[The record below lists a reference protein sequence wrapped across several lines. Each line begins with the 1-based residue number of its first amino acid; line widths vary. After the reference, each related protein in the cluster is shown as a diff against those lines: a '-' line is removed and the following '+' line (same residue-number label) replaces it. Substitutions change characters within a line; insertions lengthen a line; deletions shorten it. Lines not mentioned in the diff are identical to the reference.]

1 MTIAEGTPM
10 PRYFHFAQITLWKL
24 PFFSP
29 FLSLFLTHLSSFS
42 FISFLT
48 CFCCISS
55 YFFLSAETPLFLFI
69 FLLLLFLSLSSGMFH
84 VFFLFLCT
92 LLMFLFS
99 FIGVFYRVSL
109 FLLTYFFLFRV
120 FCIFTNFFSFFYKS

>member
-10 PRYFHFAQITLWKL
+10 PRYFHFARITSWKL
-24 PFFSP
+24 L
-29 FLSLFLTHLSSFS
+29 FLSPFLTHLSPFS

-48 CFCCISS
+48 CFCCISF

-69 FLLLLFLSLSSGMFH
+69 FSLLPFLFFSSGMFH

-92 LLMFLFS
+92 LLIFLFS
-99 FIGVFYRVSL
+99 SIGVFYRMSL

-120 FCIFTNFFSFFYKS
+120 FCIFTNFFSFFCKS

>member
-10 PRYFHFAQITLWKL
+10 PRYFHFARITSWKL
-24 PFFSP
+24 PFFS
-29 FLSLFLTHLSSFS
+29 SFLTHLSPFS

-48 CFCCISS
+48 CFCWISF
-55 YFFLSAETPLFLFI
+55 YFFLPAETPLFLFI
-69 FLLLLFLSLSSGMFH
+69 FLLLPFLLLSSGMFR

-99 FIGVFYRVSL
+99 FIEIFYRVSL

-120 FCIFTNFFSFFYKS
+120 FCILTNFFSFFYKS

>member
-10 PRYFHFAQITLWKL
+10 PRYFQFARITSWKL

-29 FLSLFLTHLSSFS
+29 FLTHLSPFS

-48 CFCCISS
+48 CFCWISF
-55 YFFLSAETPLFLFI
+55 YFFLPAETPLFLFI
-69 FLLLLFLSLSSGMFH
+69 FLLLPFLLLSSGMFR

-99 FIGVFYRVSL
+99 FIEIFYRVSP

-120 FCIFTNFFSFFYKS
+120 FYILTNFFSFFYKS